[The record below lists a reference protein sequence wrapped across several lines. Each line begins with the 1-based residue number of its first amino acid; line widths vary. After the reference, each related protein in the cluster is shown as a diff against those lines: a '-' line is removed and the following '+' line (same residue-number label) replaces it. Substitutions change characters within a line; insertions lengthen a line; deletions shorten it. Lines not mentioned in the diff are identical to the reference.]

1 MIGAL
6 KCKSIRQL
14 AKTLHRQGSRVSV
27 QVGRALLHEAGYGRH
42 TRSWIQLQTFFRLGL

>member
-1 MIGAL
+1 MIDAL

-27 QVGRALLHEAGYGRH
+27 QVGRALRHEAGSGRH
-42 TRSWIQLQTFFRLGL
+42 MRSGRQLTTFFRPVL

>member
-1 MIGAL
+1 MIDAL

-42 TRSWIQLQTFFRLGL
+42 MRSGIQL